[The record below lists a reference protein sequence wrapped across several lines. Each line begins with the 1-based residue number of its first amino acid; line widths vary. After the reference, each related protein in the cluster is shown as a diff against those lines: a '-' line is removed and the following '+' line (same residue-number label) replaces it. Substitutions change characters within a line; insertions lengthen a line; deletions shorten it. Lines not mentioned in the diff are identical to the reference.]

1 MEDFVQKFDL
11 VVQNLSDNDLLVVF
25 ESLKLIKQSL
35 SKPVYK
41 GLICECKLRSE
52 ALFSA
57 LNLIFQTFSL
67 KVGPFAGAVVSEDFV
82 RVIRIAIEVYSE
94 VLHSVHA
101 PIQARTSILSEEV
114 VILLTRYHKMLIN
127 IIVTA
132 CVRGHSNNT

>member
-1 MEDFVQKFDL
+1 MEDFVQNFDL

-57 LNLIFQTFSL
+57 LNLIFQKFSL

-82 RVIRIAIEVYSE
+82 RVIRIAIEVYSIAKFYI
-94 VLHSVHA
+94 LYTHQFRQG
-101 PIQARTSILSEEV
+101 QAYCQKRSSS
-114 VILLTRYHKMLIN
+114 
-127 IIVTA
+127 
-132 CVRGHSNNT
+132 C